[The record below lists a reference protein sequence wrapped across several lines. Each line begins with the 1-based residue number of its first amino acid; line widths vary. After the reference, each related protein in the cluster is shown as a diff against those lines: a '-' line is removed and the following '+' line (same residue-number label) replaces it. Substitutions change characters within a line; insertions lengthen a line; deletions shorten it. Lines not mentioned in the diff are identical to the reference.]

1 MSTYLGLVLN
11 SVGCSEVVVVLRSKT
26 AMAILLRR
34 LLSLFIK
41 PNYIYILIFT
51 FSEGLRGVAK
61 VWPLDFIVDFAKVS
75 ALRFVV
81 TLMFCVRS
89 STSVVKLS
97 AFDFRSSLWYLE
109 LVNASMFGLLP
120 SLTSSELS

>member
-11 SVGCSEVVVVLRSKT
+11 LVGCSDVEVVLRSKT
-26 AMAILLRR
+26 AMAILLRQ
-34 LLSLFIK
+34 LSSLFIK

-61 VWPLDFIVDFAKVS
+61 VWPLDFIVDFVKVS
-75 ALRFVV
+75 ALRFAMS
-81 TLMFCVRS
+81 LKFCVCS

-109 LVNASMFGLLP
+109 LVDASRFGLLP
-120 SLTSSELS
+120 SLTSS